1 MVKVKAELNKDK
13 VTSQNARVAALHE
26 KLNKFDFN
34 AKAPEEKPKDVEFVN
49 LILMNNGIKY
59 SG

>member
-26 KLNKFDFN
+26 KLSKFDFN
-34 AKAPEEKPKDVEFVN
+34 AKAPE
-49 LILMNNGIKY
+49 
-59 SG
+59 

>member
-1 MVKVKAELNKDK
+1 MIKMKAEINKDK

-26 KLNKFDFN
+26 KLSKFDFSSKGP
-34 AKAPEEKPKDVEFVN
+34 AELPKDVENIN
-49 LILMNNGIKY
+49 LILLNNGIKY